1 MNDHETNG
9 TLRNQPLSNQPV
21 DRERTVVPDADRADK
36 ALIARFSDGDLRAFE
51 ELVIRYQQRIYNT
64 ALRFLRVDDEAQD
77 VTQEIFI
84 KVYQA
89 LPEFRGESKFS
100 TWIYQV
106 AMNHCKN
113 KLKYLK
119 RRHYYTSDSMEQ
131 TIETQDGEMSRQFAT
146 DDPDPQQEAQSRETQ
161 EKVRAAI
168 NLLSDEQREVIV
180 LRELQGLSYEEIA
193 DVTGQA
199 LGTVKS
205 RIHRARLELAR
216 LLKPLLEIECET

>member
-1 MNDHETNG
+1 MNDHEANG
-9 TLRNQPLSNQPV
+9 TLPKQSLSNQPV
-21 DRERTVVPDADRADK
+21 DGQRVIALDADRADK
-36 ALIARFSDGDLRAFE
+36 ALIVRFNDGDRQAFE

-64 ALRFLRVDDEAQD
+64 ALRFLRVDDEAQEAA
-77 VTQEIFI
+77 QEVFI
-84 KVYQA
+84 KVYHA

-100 TWIYQV
+100 TWLYQV

-131 TIETQDGEMSRQFAT
+131 AVETQDGEMSRQFAT
-146 DDPDPQQEAQSRETQ
+146 EDPDPQQEAQSRETQ

-168 NLLSDEQREVIV
+168 DLLADDQREVIV

-193 DVTGQA
+193 DITGQA

-216 LLKPLLEIECET
+216 LLKPLLELECEP

>member
-1 MNDHETNG
+1 MNDHEANG
-9 TLRNQPLSNQPV
+9 TLPKQSLSNQPV
-21 DRERTVVPDADRADK
+21 DGRRVIALDADRVDK
-36 ALIARFSDGDLRAFE
+36 ALIVRFNDGDRLAFE

-64 ALRFLRVDDEAQD
+64 ALRFLRVDDEAQE

-84 KVYQA
+84 KVYHA

-100 TWIYQV
+100 TWLYQV

-131 TIETQDGEMSRQFAT
+131 AVETQDGEMSRQFAS

-168 NLLSDEQREVIV
+168 NLLADDQREVIV

-193 DVTGQA
+193 DITGQA

-216 LLKPLLEIECET
+216 LLKPLLEIECEP

>member
-1 MNDHETNG
+1 MNDHEANG
-9 TLRNQPLSNQPV
+9 TLPKQSLSNQPV
-21 DRERTVVPDADRADK
+21 DGQRVIAPDADRADK
-36 ALIARFSDGDLRAFE
+36 ALIVRFNDGDRQAFE

-64 ALRFLRVDDEAQD
+64 ALRFLRVDDEAQE

-84 KVYQA
+84 KVYHA

-100 TWIYQV
+100 TWLYQV

-131 TIETQDGEMSRQFAT
+131 AIETQDGEMSRQFASE
-146 DDPDPQQEAQSRETQ
+146 DPDPQQEAQSRETQ

-168 NLLSDEQREVIV
+168 NLLADDQREVIV

-193 DVTGQA
+193 DITGQA

-216 LLKPLLEIECET
+216 LLKPLLEIECEP